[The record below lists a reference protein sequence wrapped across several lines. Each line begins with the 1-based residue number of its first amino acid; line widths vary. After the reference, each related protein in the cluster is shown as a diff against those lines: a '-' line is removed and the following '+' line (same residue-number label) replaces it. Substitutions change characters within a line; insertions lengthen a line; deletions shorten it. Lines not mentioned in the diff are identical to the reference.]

1 MLPTLRVGNA
11 VLDSPSEAKAGPYWS
26 LMFEISES
34 DLKPVDL
41 STIYEDT
48 IRQAIETKMI
58 PEDAEIVSMF
68 HSRVEYGY
76 PVPTV
81 DRFVTAYSE
90 LKF

>member
-1 MLPTLRVGNA
+1 
-11 VLDSPSEAKAGPYWS
+11 
-26 LMFEISES
+26 MFEISES

-58 PEDAEIVSMF
+58 PEDADIVSMF

-90 LKF
+90 RRIATDLDSETRFFKRLFRF